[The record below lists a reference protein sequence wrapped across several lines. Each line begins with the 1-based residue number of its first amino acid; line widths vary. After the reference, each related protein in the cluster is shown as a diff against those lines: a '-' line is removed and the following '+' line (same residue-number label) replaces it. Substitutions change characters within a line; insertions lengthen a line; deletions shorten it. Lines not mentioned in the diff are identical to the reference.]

1 MKAILSTAFAAVFLL
16 SCTGKYVRPTNDTS
30 IERTE
35 ARVERGSYLVNHV
48 AACGACHDAF
58 VDGDLAKPRMPD
70 GQLAGGS
77 MLVDGKVAVFIPNIT
92 PHETGIGA
100 WTDDELV
107 RGLRDGIKRDGSLMS
122 PLMPF
127 GHYRFLSDEDVRAVV
142 AYLRTV
148 EPKPQPRPTQPHRY
162 PFPMKMAI
170 SMGATHH
177 EPVTTVSEP
186 DRSNKVAYG
195 EYLANVGHCS
205 ACHAMTTRGPMKPDD
220 PKFMSG
226 SASGMDLPGIGTV
239 WAPNLTPD
247 EETGIGKVS
256 DEQFKNALRTGMRFD
271 GAVMT
276 PPMLLFVPHLA
287 GMTDEDLDALV
298 AYFRSLRPV
307 KNEVPPRAL
316 TAEAQALYGSGAPE
330 AAPGTASG
338 AAQ

>member
-1 MKAILSTAFAAVFLL
+1 MRTRHFATALAAVFLF
-16 SCTGKYVRPTNDTS
+16 SCTGKYIRPTTDGA
-30 IERTE
+30 IERTD
-35 ARVERGSYLVNHV
+35 ARVERGGYLVNHV

-58 VDGDLAKPRMPD
+58 EEGDLAKARLPD
-70 GQLAGGS
+70 GQFAGGN

-127 GHYRFLSDEDVRAVV
+127 GHYRFLSDEDVRAIV

-148 EPKPQPRPTQPHRY
+148 EPKPQPRPAQEHRY
-162 PFPMKMAI
+162 PLPMKLAI
-170 SMGATHH
+170 GMGVAHH
-177 EPVTTVSEP
+177 EPVKSVPEP
-186 DRSNKVAYG
+186 DRSDRVAYG
-195 EYLANVGHCS
+195 EYLANAGHCS
-205 ACHAMTTRGPMKPDD
+205 ACHAMTNRGALAPDH
-220 PKFMSG
+220 PEFMGGGKTSL
-226 SASGMDLPGIGTV
+226 DLPGIGRV

-247 EETGIGKVS
+247 AETGIGKVT

-276 PPMLLFVPHLA
+276 PPMLLFVPHFA

-307 KNEVPPRAL
+307 KNTVPAREL
-316 TAEAQALYGSGAPE
+316 TPEAQALYGLAP
-330 AAPGTASG
+330 
-338 AAQ
+338 AQ